1 MIKSKSLIP
10 KINKSSWI
18 TLNVGGQQ
26 FLTTKHT
33 LLRSPSIFR
42 QFLQDEPTEKI
53 PSYKLKYWTQ
63 KYKAYKSPQKLNL
76 DIQAYYQIRQKEY
89 NTFYVDRDPICFG
102 VVLNFLRHGKLIYT
116 KDVSITGIMEEASYF
131 QVEELIDIIEE
142 ISGIKRADLPRATP
156 LYLPSRTTKEE
167 QEIIK
172 QNAAERLEELKQQQ
186 EEFLDQLKVLE
197 EEKRALEGEVMQKEG
212 PNDPDLDNKN
222 ENNNE
227 ENNNSDEIVNE
238 EKNEENKKMT
248 KE

>member
-18 TLNVGGQQ
+18 TLNVGGKQ

-42 QFLQDEPTEKI
+42 QFLNDEPTEKI
-53 PSYKLKYWTQ
+53 AIYKVHYWRQ
-63 KYKAYKSPQKLNL
+63 KYKAYKSPQKLDL
-76 DIQAYYQIRQKEY
+76 DIQAYYQIRQKDH
-89 NTFYVDRDPICFG
+89 NAFYIDRDPICFS

-131 QVEELIDIIEE
+131 QVEELIDIIED

-156 LYLPSRTTKEE
+156 LYLPSRTTREE
-167 QEIIK
+167 QEII
-172 QNAAERLEELKQQQ
+172 NSLASERLGELKQR
-186 EEFLDQLKVLE
+186 EEELADQLKVLE
-197 EEKRALEGEVMQKEG
+197 EERLLLEETAKDENFQPKE
-212 PNDPDLDNKN
+212 PNDESGTTNEKD
-222 ENNNE
+222 ENNGE
-227 ENNNSDEIVNE
+227 KQSSNNDDNRMS
-238 EKNEENKKMT
+238 